1 MSHTHTPAGAPQW
14 QSSEPRAT
22 SQRICA
28 QPNASQGQITATRP
42 RNCMVG
48 HSVAAHLPLPACNA
62 FEQCS
67 SPPFFHINR
76 RRRGKDHCLFVNSSN
91 FALPSSRPASNT
103 LVLLISQISLPPRI
117 CLIAMAYSPEAAAL
131 ILNSCNDAEIAAAL
145 QSNPE
150 LFARLQNLPKAKAPP
165 AQVLAEMASS
175 TAAQPSSIGVAM
187 PPPLQ
192 VPQAL
197 QMGVLP
203 TFSHIQLSPSGS
215 CQYQH
220 RLQLA
225 KAPQPRRCQLHRSPA
240 QHPLRLRILRSQ
252 LQAKT
257 YRTVKAGPASWH
269 SNWWQ
274 GWRDWHSSDRRGWDD
289 HQSPPRGSRA
299 QPNWQDPTKSA
310 PHVDVQRDGWQ
321 WSYQLDEA
329 IMHSSRGRPY
339 YKSRKSGKFLCAIQC
354 TVTHCNHMRPACNF
368 SIRDPENDNHGGHL
382 CSYCRQD
389 LEWRK
394 ARHEAGLDP
403 VDD

>member
-1 MSHTHTPAGAPQW
+1 
-14 QSSEPRAT
+14 
-22 SQRICA
+22 
-28 QPNASQGQITATRP
+28 
-42 RNCMVG
+42 
-48 HSVAAHLPLPACNA
+48 
-62 FEQCS
+62 
-67 SPPFFHINR
+67 
-76 RRRGKDHCLFVNSSN
+76 
-91 FALPSSRPASNT
+91 
-103 LVLLISQISLPPRI
+103 
-117 CLIAMAYSPEAAAL
+117 MAYSPEAAAL

-165 AQVLAEMASS
+165 PQVLEEMASS
-175 TAAQPSSIGVAM
+175 SASQPAIAM
-187 PPPLQ
+187 AVPPPLQ

-203 TFSHIQLSPSGS
+203 TFGGLPYTAQPIGLMSVPAPPATSQSTATMQVPM
-215 CQYQH
+215 
-220 RLQLA
+220 
-225 KAPQPRRCQLHRSPA
+225 APQPSTASSSTSNFSVPIRGRDVPHRQSRA
-240 QHPLRLRILRSQ
+240 RSQ
-252 LQAKT
+252 APGAWHQDRAGNT
-257 YRTVKAGPASWH
+257 WQDDRQQSPQDRTGYAWQDRRQQSTDRSWHSWHDDSWH

-274 GWRDWHSSDRRGWDD
+274 GWRDWHSSDRQGWDD
-289 HQSPPRGSRA
+289 RQSPPRGSRA
-299 QPNWQDPTKSA
+299 QPNWHDPTESA

-339 YKSRKSGKFLCAIQC
+339 YKNRKSGKFLCAIQC
-354 TVTHCNHMRPACNF
+354 TATHCNHMRPACNF

-382 CSYCRQD
+382 CSYCRQE